1 MAAKTPSDDP
11 AVPTAADPVAAAAA
25 ERKRRI
31 KEELDARGGSGQSRK
46 KLKVARKVAK
56 PKGMIRP

>member
-1 MAAKTPSDDP
+1 MTAKTPSGDP
-11 AVPTAADPVAAAAA
+11 AVAPAADPAAATAA

-31 KEELDARGGSGQSRK
+31 KEELDARGGSSQSRK

-56 PKGMIRP
+56 PKGRTRP